1 MTRLRGGVGSVE
13 PSTTHGSSHA
23 AAAPATWATQDR
35 QAGEDSES
43 EVRADGVEADRRRGV
58 LSRPGGL
65 VGGMQ
70 DSDSSLPSFCP
81 GYSVIWGSG
90 PSRISISRL
99 TEMREIS
106 SHIPASSEP
115 GANAFSLA

>member
-1 MTRLRGGVGSVE
+1 MVE

-81 GYSVIWGSG
+81 GYSVFWDSG

-106 SHIPASSEP
+106 SHIPASGEP